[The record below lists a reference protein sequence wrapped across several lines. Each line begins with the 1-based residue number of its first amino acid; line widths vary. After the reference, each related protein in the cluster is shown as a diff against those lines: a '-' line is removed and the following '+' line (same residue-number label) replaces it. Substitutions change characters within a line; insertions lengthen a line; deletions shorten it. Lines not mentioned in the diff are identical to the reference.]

1 MNASRKK
8 IGLLHYSMPPV
19 VGGVENILAHH
30 ARLMTEAGHSVRLI
44 AGRGGD
50 PNGSIPFY
58 HLPLAD
64 SRHPD
69 VLAAKMQ
76 LDQGIV
82 PAGFE
87 QLVEQIEQEL
97 ATAVSNLDILIA
109 HNICS
114 LHKNLALTAALRRL
128 CAQPDAPRLIMWHHD
143 FAWTAVNYQT
153 ELHPGWPWQLIK
165 EDWPDVQPTHVVVS
179 QWRQHEMIALFH
191 LPADSIHVIPS
202 GLNTGKFLKLE
213 PETAELLTRLSYQE
227 AAPRLLL
234 PVRITRRKNIELA
247 IRTTAALR
255 QIMPQASLIITGPPG
270 PHNPSNQD
278 YFANLRQLRDS
289 LNAQNHIHFLA
300 EQYDHYLP
308 DAVIADL
315 YRLADA
321 LILPSREEGF
331 GIPMLE
337 AGLVGLPT
345 FCTDIAPLRELGGE
359 NATYFS
365 PDSDPA
371 DLAAIVAEKLQN
383 DALYQQRVQIRNHYT
398 WPSIY
403 RQRIAPLLE

>member
-1 MNASRKK
+1 MNLSRKK

-44 AGRGGD
+44 AGRGD
-50 PNGSIPFY
+50 DAKGSIPFY
-58 HLPLAD
+58 QVPLAD

-82 PAGFE
+82 PSNFE
-87 QLVEQIEQEL
+87 QLVQQIEQGL

-143 FAWTAVNYQT
+143 FAWTAVNYQA
-153 ELHPGWPWQLIK
+153 ELHPGWPWQLLK

-179 QWRQHEMIALFH
+179 QWRQQEMIALFH
-191 LPADSIHVIPS
+191 LPTDSIRVIPS
-202 GLNTGKFLKLE
+202 GLNTDKFLKLE

-255 QIMPQASLIITGPPG
+255 QIMPHASLIITGPPG

-278 YFANLRQLRDS
+278 YFTNLRQLRDS

-300 EQYDHYLP
+300 EQYDNYLP

-337 AGLVGLPT
+337 AGLVGLPI

-365 PDSDPA
+365 PDSDPT
-371 DLAAIVAEKLQN
+371 DLAAIVAAKLQN
-383 DALYQQRVQIRNHYT
+383 DALYQQRVHIRNHYT